1 MKRKDE
7 YTGGS
12 RGLRSRRGS
21 VMKLN
26 LSSDLAEKVLSLTRE
41 YSYAPEEVISIG
53 IALTSVLLKE
63 RGLGNQVVIVDSNG
77 DQVAEFTEIAPQAL
91 GSIAEKYV
99 ESVYDGITEESA
111 AALVAR
117 LERARD
123 AEGLREDAD
132 IVPSIIPP
140 NHESSYPD
148 RDSLSS

>member
-1 MKRKDE
+1 MHGR
-7 YTGGS
+7 S
-12 RGLRSRRGS
+12 RGLRSRRES

-63 RGLGNQVVIVDSNG
+63 RALGNQVVIVAPDG

-91 GSIAEKYV
+91 DSIAEKYV

-111 AALVAR
+111 AVLVAR
-117 LERARD
+117 LERERD
-123 AEGLREDAD
+123 AVRLRADED
-132 IVPSIIPP
+132 IIPSIIPP
-140 NHESSYPD
+140 DHESSYSE
-148 RDSLSS
+148 RDC

>member
-1 MKRKDE
+1 
-7 YTGGS
+7 
-12 RGLRSRRGS
+12 
-21 VMKLN
+21 MKLN
-26 LSSDLAEKVLSLTRE
+26 LSRDLAEKVLSLTRE

-63 RGLGNQVVIVDSNG
+63 RSLGNQVIIGAPDG
-77 DQVAEFTEIAPQAL
+77 DQVAEFTEIAPHAL
-91 GSIAEKYV
+91 DSIAEKYI

-111 AALVAR
+111 AVLVAK

-123 AEGLREDAD
+123 AERLRADED

-140 NHESSYPD
+140 NYESSYSE

>member
-1 MKRKDE
+1 
-7 YTGGS
+7 
-12 RGLRSRRGS
+12 LRSRRGS

-26 LSSDLAEKVLSLTRE
+26 LSRDLAEKVLSLTRE

-63 RGLGNQVVIVDSNG
+63 RGLGNQVVIVAPNG

-91 GSIAEKYV
+91 GSIAEKYI

-111 AALVAR
+111 ADLVAR

-123 AEGLREDAD
+123 AERLRADED
-132 IVPSIIPP
+132 IIPSIIPP
-140 NHESSYPD
+140 NNESSYSE
-148 RDSLSS
+148 RDLLNS

>member
-1 MKRKDE
+1 
-7 YTGGS
+7 
-12 RGLRSRRGS
+12 LRSRRGC

-26 LSSDLAEKVLSLTRE
+26 LSRDLAEKVLSLTRE

-63 RGLGNQVVIVDSNG
+63 RSLGNQVIIVAPDG

-91 GSIAEKYV
+91 DSIAEKYI

-111 AALVAR
+111 AVLVAK

-123 AEGLREDAD
+123 AEMLRADED
-132 IVPSIIPP
+132 IVPSTIPP
-140 NHESSYPD
+140 NYESSYSE